1 MDAERDFE
9 CVRIGGHYCFLINW
23 AESMIGVGY
32 GNVRSTIRNH
42 PEEFKEGEDFIT
54 VSKELAGQI
63 GMKAKAGYI
72 KRIMNQWTP
81 KRMLTMEGVE
91 HLAKWYSSYREV
103 GNPFEEGFKLTTVY
117 NDTPIEKDEAN
128 AIQETAK
135 TMEVV
140 QPGPVNIADVIKVQ
154 DGMVDGR
161 SLHEWLQV
169 DTEYRHWFPRM
180 VEYGFVEGIDF
191 RSKMTENPISGGR
204 PSINHEMT
212 LDMAKEISM
221 IQRTERGK
229 QARRYFL
236 ECEKIAK
243 AQYVAHEER
252 PADELDALFQAVSQM
267 RKLRDEHRESV
278 KRIEHMEKENEARRE
293 QERILKSRM
302 DTLNCVTPEGT
313 PRQKFNAMMNKYA
326 LKNGIQ
332 YSAAWRIFIT
342 KYNTAYNTNLKLLIR
357 NYVEKGNKKPTTPEF
372 LEKTDKLYD
381 AMRVVDKMLQEDTKT
396 TVDDLIE

>member
-1 MDAERDFE
+1 
-9 CVRIGGHYCFLINW
+9 
-23 AESMIGVGY
+23 MIGVGY

-91 HLAKWYSSYREV
+91 HLAKWYSSYRDA
-103 GNPFEEGFKLTTVY
+103 GNPFEKGFKLTTVY
-117 NDTPIEKDEAN
+117 NDTPIEDEAD
-128 AIQETAK
+128 AIEENAK
-135 TMEVV
+135 TLEVV
-140 QPGPVNIADVIKVQ
+140 QPKPLNIADVLKIK
-154 DGMVDGR
+154 DGKVDGR

-169 DTEYRHWFPRM
+169 ETPYQIWFPRM
-180 VEYGFVEGIDF
+180 CEYGFVEGVDF
-191 RSKMTENPISGGR
+191 EQKCTKLEGAGR
-204 PSINHEMT
+204 PPINHDLT
-212 LDMAKEISM
+212 IDMGKEVSM

-357 NYVEKGNKKPTTPEF
+357 NYVEKGNKKPTIPEF

>member
-1 MDAERDFE
+1 MIWEEQTVYTKKQAAEMAGIPLHMMQYVTKVKWRGL
-9 CVRIGGHYCFLINW
+9 V
-23 AESMIGVGY
+23 V
-32 GNVRSTIRNH
+32 
-42 PEEFKEGEDFIT
+42 GED
-54 VSKELAGQI
+54 
-63 GMKAKAGYI
+63 Y
-72 KRIMNQWTP
+72 
-81 KRMLTMEGVE
+81 
-91 HLAKWYSSYREV
+91 
-103 GNPFEEGFKLTTVY
+103 FKLTRKDIVRLMDDNPDDAKRFKMISSLNLYTDSGLEKLKLPREHHTEVTPVAVVRPP
-117 NDTPIEKDEAN
+117 DMVIGAQPIE
-128 AIQETAK
+128 
-135 TMEVV
+135 
-140 QPGPVNIADVIKVQ
+140 NIVRI
-154 DGMVDGR
+154 DGDMVDGR

-169 DTEYRHWFPRM
+169 ETPYQIWFPRM
-180 VEYGFVEGIDF
+180 CEYGFEENKDF
-191 RSKMTENPISGGR
+191 CTFLYKTPSDIGGR
-204 PSINHEMT
+204 PSVNHNLSM
-212 LDMAKEISM
+212 DMAKEISM

-229 QARRYFL
+229 QARQYFL
-236 ECEKIAK
+236 ECEKMAK
-243 AQYVAHEER
+243 AQRVANEER

-293 QERILKSRM
+293 QERILKSRI

-357 NYVEKGNKKPTTPEF
+357 NYVEKGNKKPTIPEF